1 MRILRPL
8 LAATSAVALFAN
20 SAALA
25 DEPSQAEATV
35 AQTAEIAA
43 LPLTFSEN
51 GFAGPGASLL
61 RDDLQQAQFVMIG
74 EAHGHAEAPLLVSAF
89 ASETQA
95 YDFRYYAV
103 EVGPYSA
110 EWLQQT
116 LLESGEAG
124 LAEELSG
131 RPLAIPFLNSVEEAR
146 AAAAFAQ
153 SGGLWGVD
161 QEFIG
166 SPLIHL
172 EILSNMESQNPALV
186 KRLEQTE
193 REAFA
198 SGNQGAVLF
207 ATIAADGWQELR
219 DAFTGN
225 LDALDRIAAM
235 ERSQSIYQSFFMG
248 RGLDNNLDRVELIRR
263 NFLRQYQSAAKS
275 SDAAPR
281 VLMKFGL
288 THGGRATSSMSTF
301 DLGSLIEGMAASN
314 GLEALHI
321 AYLPIG
327 GTATAI
333 MPSPDGAFSEKPV
346 SADELRSLLVDSAID
361 LEMIESSEGHFVI
374 DLEPIK
380 RKLGNAGLAEL
391 EPMTRFLVLGFDY
404 LVTTSSATA
413 AKPLA
418 PR

>member
-1 MRILRPL
+1 MKLLRPL
-8 LAATSAVALFAN
+8 VAATSAAALFAN

-25 DEPSQAEATV
+25 DEPSQAAVTG

-43 LPLTFSEN
+43 LPLVFSES
-51 GFAGPGASLL
+51 GFEGPGASLL
-61 RDDLQQAQFVMIG
+61 REELQQAQFVMIG
-74 EAHGHAEAPLLVSAF
+74 EAHGHADAPLLVSAF

-95 YDFRYYAV
+95 YDFRYYAI

-116 LLESGEAG
+116 LLEGGEAG
-124 LAEELSG
+124 FAEELRG

-146 AAAAFAQ
+146 AATAFARR
-153 SGGLWGVD
+153 GRLWGVD

-172 EILSNMESQNPALV
+172 EILSNIESKNPALV
-186 KRLEQTE
+186 KRLEQNE

-207 ATIAADGWQELR
+207 AKIDADGWQELR

-225 LDALDRIAAM
+225 SDALDRIAAM
-235 ERSQSIYQSFFMG
+235 ERSQLIYQSFFMG
-248 RGLDNNLDRVELIRR
+248 RGLENNLDRVEMIRR
-263 NFLRQYQSAAKS
+263 NFLRHYQSALQS
-275 SDAAPR
+275 NEAAPR

-314 GLEALHI
+314 GLEALHV

-333 MPSPDGAFSEKPV
+333 MPSPEGAFSERPV
-346 SADELRSLLVDSAID
+346 SADELRTLLADSGIELKMID
-361 LEMIESSEGHFVI
+361 ISEGHFVI
-374 DLEPIK
+374 DLDPIK
-380 RKLGNAGLAEL
+380 RRLGNGGLAEL
-391 EPMTRFLVLGFDY
+391 EPMMRFLVLGFDY
-404 LVTTSSATA
+404 LITTSSATPTT
-413 AKPLA
+413 PLA
-418 PR
+418 SR